1 MRLSKTRI
9 RVIMFVSLIVA
20 GGPVYGG
27 FLPPVSFTEPT
38 MAGANQFIFTG
49 SALPVGGLVFVC
61 EGQSGGP
68 PGGTP
73 TTIIGT
79 DPLNACGGV
88 GLPNHGI
95 SDVLGFINSVNF
107 GGGNQ
112 LNGQLASDSDRPPDY
127 ADVNGITFANP
138 PGIPPNVF
146 VNPPIV
152 ALAESLGTSGA
163 IEYAPQV
170 GEPGYYDNGTGQTPL
185 YYIFSDCTP
194 ISSCGSLVGPQI
206 PPPIPPVPNMR
217 FSFMVGT
224 GAIVTEVPEPAT
236 TGCAVV
242 GLLIGS
248 LFWRKHHR

>member
-1 MRLSKTRI
+1 MLLDKIKMRVMS
-9 RVIMFVSLIVA
+9 FIVL
-20 GGPVYGG
+20 GGPLYAA

-61 EGQSGGP
+61 EG
-68 PGGTP
+68 TP
-73 TTIIGT
+73 TTIIGL

-95 SDVLGFINSVNF
+95 SDVLGFIPSVNL
-107 GGGNQ
+107 GGGTQ
-112 LNGQLASDSDRPPDY
+112 LNGQLASDADLPPDY
-127 ADVNGITFANP
+127 ADVNGIMFANP
-138 PGIPPNVF
+138 PGIPANVF

-194 ISSCGSLVGPQI
+194 ISSCGSLNGPQM
-206 PPPIPPVPNMR
+206 PPPIPPVPGKR
-217 FSFMVGT
+217 FDFRVES
-224 GAIVTEVPEPAT
+224 GAFVTEVPEPAT
-236 TGCAVV
+236 TGFTVI
-242 GLLIGS
+242 GLLAAC
-248 LFWRKHHR
+248 LRCRKPSR